1 MKKII
6 EFFKKI
12 FAWILSLFLDRKHLK
27 KNRMNKKRVY
37 AHEVSSKAVPVK
49 EFSHRDED
57 MGSAHV
63 IKSYPYTEAKELK
76 SIVELVE
83 ELKEKIISEPDIEK
97 KVDSKELAE
106 TIKKID
112 EIKEVVNK
120 NLTVM
125 QTEEIKEI
133 LHESIKDPEVSVTK
147 EEKIDKIKKDIN
159 EVVDN
164 KLDKHEKDLIEKA
177 CEKYEKVN
185 YVIATTVEIE
195 EIEKDLKDLADE
207 IKVNNH
213 KKNYYVDKINEIK
226 KKIERLQK
234 INKIPSVYEE
244 LERLKE
250 DFYTKEHD
258 KYDLLYNKEVFIN
271 LDQQC
276 DELLETIETR
286 EKEQEVI
293 KVEQKEAREERE
305 REEHQKRV
313 EQEQQREEER
323 ERRQA
328 EKDEYIDNIIKRYR
342 DLKIAADLISTGII
356 FHALRKKNKSIVQVL
371 QDDYDDFLRG
381 EDAPFEFD
389 RNRRKTEVAVLYNNL
404 LETLTGYQG
413 LPFEP
418 VMHIN
423 YPYQNL
429 LEETLAVKDTVD
441 RMTTA
446 KTGHDMVMDE
456 KSVMVSDKL
465 NSELTMEKE
474 NNRAKGK
481 VDKVLIRKVGEQ

>member
-6 EFFKKI
+6 DFFKKI

-27 KNRMNKKRVY
+27 KNRKKKKRVY

-120 NLTVM
+120 DLTVM

-213 KKNYYVDKINEIK
+213 KKSYYVDKINEIK

-293 KVEQKEAREERE
+293 KVEQKEAREERK

-389 RNRRKTEVAVLYNNL
+389 RNRRKTEVSVLYNNL